1 MENNVEAI
9 LRRTRRA
16 VVTITPDASLQTAAR
31 LMNRER
37 IGSLMVVDE
46 GENIVGILSERDVM
60 RGFADADADIRDME
74 VRRVMTHREKL
85 IIGQSDDTIE
95 QLMAVM
101 TKNQVR
107 HIPILSRE
115 EPYRIIGMISIG
127 DLVNARLSDS
137 HTENRFLRDYIAG
150 TYPG

>member
-1 MENNVEAI
+1 MEQKIEAI

-16 VVTITPDASLQTAAR
+16 VVTIAPDASLQTAAR

-37 IGSLMVVDE
+37 IGSLVVVDE
-46 GENIVGILSERDVM
+46 ADNIAGILSERDVL

-74 VRRVMTHREKL
+74 VRRIMTHREKM
-85 IIGQSDDTIE
+85 IVGQSSDSVG

-101 TKNQVR
+101 TRNQIR
-107 HIPILSRE
+107 HIPILSRD
-115 EPYRIIGMISIG
+115 EPYRFIGMISIG

>member
-1 MENNVEAI
+1 MGQKIETI
-9 LRRTRRA
+9 LASTRRA
-16 VVTITPDASLQTAAR
+16 VVTISPEASLQTAAR

-37 IGSLMVVDE
+37 IGSLVVMDE
-46 GENIVGILSERDVM
+46 GESIVGILSERDILK
-60 RGFADADADIRDME
+60 GFADADADIREME

-85 IIGQSDDTIE
+85 IVGQSSDTVG

-101 TKNQVR
+101 TRNQVR
-107 HIPILSRE
+107 HIPILSRD
-115 EPYRIIGMISIG
+115 EPYRLIGMISIG
-127 DLVNARLSDS
+127 DLVNAKLSDS